1 MNSKMLLSTA
11 LLLSLTTTNAVGTTF
26 LNHKQTLAQQTG
38 ITGSF
43 NSGAANGKV
52 DVYSN
57 FNFDKKLFTL
67 GPAEATYNA
76 PDGTNPGISALKLG
90 AATRMKICK
99 SLNCANES
107 QIDDAAEVVGP
118 YTINKLEFYTLN
130 DLVLSIQLY
139 NYDETDLDQAR
150 VTLFGRHSY
159 ALPYAGTFLVGD
171 YNLADL

>member
-1 MNSKMLLSTA
+1 M
-11 LLLSLTTTNAVGTTF
+11 
-26 LNHKQTLAQQTG
+26 
-38 ITGSF
+38 
-43 NSGAANGKV
+43 
-52 DVYSN
+52 
-57 FNFDKKLFTL
+57 
-67 GPAEATYNA
+67 
-76 PDGTNPGISALKLG
+76 
-90 AATRMKICK
+90 
-99 SLNCANES
+99 
-107 QIDDAAEVVGP
+107 VGP